1 MSMLTA
7 TNAIKRDSC
16 IISFFMDLKGI
27 KDETNLNAVIE
38 IQNIELYFKDYV
50 FVTTSLSTAYDDI
63 QFANP
68 NYIPM

>member
-1 MSMLTA
+1 
-7 TNAIKRDSC
+7 
-16 IISFFMDLKGI
+16 MDLKGI